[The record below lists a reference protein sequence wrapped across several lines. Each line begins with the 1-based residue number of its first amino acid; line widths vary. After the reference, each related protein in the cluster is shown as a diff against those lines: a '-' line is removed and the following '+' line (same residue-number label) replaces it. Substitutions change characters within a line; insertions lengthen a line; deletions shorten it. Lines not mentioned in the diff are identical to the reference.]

1 MTPVFGVFARMFP
14 RHTAKEVAEA
24 VASARFR
31 LVQLNLSSFG
41 APTLPPLNTDLEFV
55 RTAFDAHGIEIW
67 GVSATFNAIHPDL
80 TIRRNSVARACGLIS
95 NLRGLGAQVATLC
108 TGSRDAND
116 MWRPHADNSTKEAW
130 RDLRST
136 LDELLD
142 AAGRADIVLGIEP
155 EQGNVIRDTAAANR
169 LLAELGPD
177 AQRVG
182 IILDPAN
189 LVTPRTLDR
198 QGIILRRAFE
208 VLGSSVIA
216 IHAKDVGPYGG
227 YAAAGTGG
235 LDYGLIA
242 ELHGTLPRSVPV
254 IIQDAREDDVA
265 RVVEYL
271 AQHWD
276 KPPRAS

>member
-14 RHTAKEVAEA
+14 RHTPGEVAEA
-24 VASARFR
+24 VASAGFG
-31 LVQLNLSSFG
+31 LVQLNLASFG
-41 APTLPPLNTDLEFV
+41 VSTLPPPNTDLGVV
-55 RTAFDAHGIEIW
+55 RTAFDAHDVNIW
-67 GVSATFNAIHPDL
+67 GVSATFNAIHPDP
-80 TIRRNSVARACGLIS
+80 TIRRDSVARACSLIS
-95 NLRGLGAQVATLC
+95 HVRGLGAQVATLC
-108 TGSRDAND
+108 TGSRDPND
-116 MWRPHADNSTKEAW
+116 MWRPHADNGTQEAW

-136 LDELLD
+136 LDALLD
-142 AAGRADIVLGIEP
+142 AADRADIVLGIEP
-155 EQGNVIRDTAAANR
+155 EQGNVIRDAAAANR

-177 AQRVG
+177 ARRVR

-198 QGIILRRAFE
+198 QGIILRQAFE

-216 IHAKDVGPYGG
+216 IHAKDVAPDGG

-242 ELHGTLPRSVPV
+242 ELHGTLLRSVPV

-271 AQHWD
+271 TQHWD
-276 KPPRAS
+276 KSPRAN